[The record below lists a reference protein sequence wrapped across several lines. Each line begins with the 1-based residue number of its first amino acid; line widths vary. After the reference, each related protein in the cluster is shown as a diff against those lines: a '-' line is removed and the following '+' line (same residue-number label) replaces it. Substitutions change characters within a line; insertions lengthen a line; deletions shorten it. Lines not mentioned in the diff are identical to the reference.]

1 MNRKLLISF
10 FCFLVVALLAL
21 SACAPVSPPPAPS
34 TATPAHWTYEG
45 AEGPASWAKLDT
57 SYAACGAGK
66 SQSPIDIAN
75 PTMQDLSNIVFHY
88 QPSEVKIL
96 NNGHTVQ
103 VNYDPGSYIEIDG
116 QRYDLVQFH
125 YHAPSEHTLNGK
137 SFPAEL
143 HLVHKSA
150 SGNLAVI
157 GILLEEGAQN
167 AAYQPL
173 LANLPAE
180 KSPEK
185 DAGLKINA
193 LDLLP
198 AVQTTFRYSGS
209 LTTPPCTEGVNW
221 NVMLTPVQLS
231 AAQIAAFAKIFEG
244 NNRPIQPLNARTLI
258 EDSTP

>member
-1 MNRKLLISF
+1 M
-10 FCFLVVALLAL
+10 
-21 SACAPVSPPPAPS
+21 
-34 TATPAHWTYEG
+34 
-45 AEGPASWAKLDT
+45 
-57 SYAACGAGK
+57 
-66 SQSPIDIAN
+66 
-75 PTMQDLSNIVFHY
+75 
-88 QPSEVKIL
+88 
-96 NNGHTVQ
+96 
-103 VNYDPGSYIEIDG
+103 
-116 QRYDLVQFH
+116 
-125 YHAPSEHTLNGK
+125 
-137 SFPAEL
+137 

-244 NNRPIQPLNARTLI
+244 NNRPIQPLNTRPLI